1 MNRFFER
8 IQRFMYGRYGI
19 DALGRAS
26 MVLYIIIAVVN
37 IFIFDSRVKA
47 VIFALQTA
55 LFVLIIFRM
64 LSRNIYARQK
74 ENNAYLRIFGRI
86 SPKIK
91 LLGRRIKDI
100 RFKRYRTCPN
110 CKSVARLPIR
120 RGHHTVRCPGCHTE
134 FKVYIMF

>member
-47 VIFALQTA
+47 VQLFFPESQTQ
-55 LFVLIIFRM
+55 R
-64 LSRNIYARQK
+64 
-74 ENNAYLRIFGRI
+74 
-86 SPKIK
+86 
-91 LLGRRIKDI
+91 
-100 RFKRYRTCPN
+100 
-110 CKSVARLPIR
+110 
-120 RGHHTVRCPGCHTE
+120 
-134 FKVYIMF
+134 